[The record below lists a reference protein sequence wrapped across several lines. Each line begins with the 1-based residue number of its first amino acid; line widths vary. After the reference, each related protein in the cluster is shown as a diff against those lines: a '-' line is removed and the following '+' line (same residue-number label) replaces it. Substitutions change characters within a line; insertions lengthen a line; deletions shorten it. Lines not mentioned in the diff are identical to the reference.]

1 MGLFLQVMGVIFCIL
16 LITLLLVTLI
26 AMVTD
31 DSWVDEEMEDVWRED
46 ELR

>member
-26 AMVTD
+26 AMVAD